1 MSMTSLAGF
10 AGASFGLFFGLPLA
24 GELDRPAVGT
34 KLLRFSLW
42 WKISMTLVFRSALVL
57 LSKSRRSVSGLAV
70 FLRVLEAFRA
80 EFRIPVGVG
89 IVGGGKM

>member
-24 GELDRPAVGT
+24 GELDRPIFGT

-42 WKISMTLVFRSALVL
+42 WKISMTPAFRSALVFV
-57 LSKSRRSVSGLAV
+57 SKSGRSVVGLAV

-80 EFRIPVGVG
+80 ELRIPVGVG